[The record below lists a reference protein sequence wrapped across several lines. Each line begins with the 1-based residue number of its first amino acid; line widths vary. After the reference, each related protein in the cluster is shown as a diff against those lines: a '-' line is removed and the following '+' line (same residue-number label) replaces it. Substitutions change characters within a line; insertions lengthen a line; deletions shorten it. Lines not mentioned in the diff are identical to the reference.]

1 MMKVKLI
8 ILINILTTL
17 TINAQE
23 QLSKIKSKN
32 LIGVWNSNDSISKST
47 THPILTFY
55 KATED
60 VTTTNVIATILK
72 IKKDESINI
81 IKKNDFIPNIDTISA
96 KWFFVENSKNLKII
110 EKIKATNN
118 AVTYKDASGNQSNFD
133 FL

>member
-32 LIGVWNSNDSISKST
+32 LIGIWNSNDSISKST

-96 KWFFVENSKNLKII
+96 KWFFVENSKNH
-110 EKIKATNN
+110 
-118 AVTYKDASGNQSNFD
+118 
-133 FL
+133 